1 MIRLTGI
8 LAGSMLAVAILILL
22 IGVPRIPDAKIAVAE
37 TQKAAVAEPLREP
50 EPELQVAA
58 EPEVEPEPQVEAV
71 PEAQPEAARASAAAT
86 TVEAAALPLVVPPEQ
101 HWYAFWSPFS
111 SEIAANGFVAQLQR
125 VTGFDYKVVKQK
137 PGVYEVALAYWD
149 DVEIPQMLQE
159 ISAATGLDIPER

>member
-8 LAGSMLAVAILILL
+8 LVGSMLAVAILILI

-37 TQKAAVAEPLREP
+37 TQEAAVAEPLREP

-71 PEAQPEAARASAAAT
+71 PEAQPEAAQASAAAT
-86 TVEAAALPLVVPPEQ
+86 TVEAAAPPLVVPPEQ

-137 PGVYEVALAYWD
+137 AGVYEVALAYSD
-149 DVEIPQMLQE
+149 DVEIPQMLEQ
-159 ISAATGLDIPER
+159 ISAATGLNIPES

>member
-8 LAGSMLAVAILILL
+8 LVGSMLAVAILILI

-37 TQKAAVAEPLREP
+37 TQEAAVAEPLREP
-50 EPELQVAA
+50 EPEPQVAA
-58 EPEVEPEPQVEAV
+58 EPEVEPELQVEVV
-71 PEAQPEAARASAAAT
+71 PEAQPEAAQPSAAAT
-86 TVEAAALPLVVPPEQ
+86 TVEAAAPPLVVAPEQ

-137 PGVYEVALAYWD
+137 AGVYEVALAYSD
-149 DVEIPQMLQE
+149 DVEIPQMLEQ
-159 ISAATGLDIPER
+159 ISAATGLNIPES